1 MKSFSFSLIAM
12 IFLTCIQKTST
23 YTFPNTHIDWC
34 LYFQRL
40 QIYKP
45 ECKFYDD
52 VDLHVEREIRA
63 KPISQPRQYSLI
75 QMQMQQCSAHYM
87 YCTANYQ
94 CGDGQLRCIDMIR
107 YRECCAPTRRECPP
121 VTHLNFRCIVSEP
134 VSWCDEDSDC
144 HTTPQQRCCPTGCN
158 YNICI

>member
-1 MKSFSFSLIAM
+1 MNYSKILLTV
-12 IFLTCIQKTST
+12 FLTALTSA
-23 YTFPNTHIDWC
+23 YSSFPSTHIDWC

-52 VDLHVEREIRA
+52 VDLHVEREIRS
-63 KPISQPRQYSLI
+63 KPISPKPSQYSLQI
-75 QMQMQQCSAHYM
+75 QMQMQQCSTHYM

-94 CGDGQLRCIDMIR
+94 CGEGQLRCIDMIR
-107 YRECCAPTRRECPP
+107 YRECCAPIRRDCPP

-134 VSWCDEDSDC
+134 VSWCDEDRDC
-144 HTTPQQRCCPTGCN
+144 HTTPQQKCCPTGCN